1 MNRATY
7 NALGG
12 EGHLRGI
19 NWSRLRAIRTSPL
32 HYLASIEDDTRTR
45 ALDEGILHHTRVL
58 EPHKLSER
66 LAVYRGTSRR
76 GSKAYSAWAEAH
88 EGKVILCPRT
98 NKADRKA
105 WDLLRGMTRV
115 LRRHTQAMAL
125 LQGGRSEVPLYW
137 AETVDGVDVTC
148 KGLADYVIPSA
159 SAEQAGLLDLE
170 EGQPILVDLKFLR
183 DLHRLDKTVGDH
195 LYHGQAAHYATGVSA
210 PGEGFGHCGREP
222 AVFLVCVEKSPPHD
236 VAVLRLADA
245 LEAGHRLRSELLT
258 RLVQCVT
265 NDEWPGAHPGVVD
278 VQLKP
283 WAPGMD
289 TAETI

>member
-1 MNRATY
+1 MNRSTY
-7 NALGG
+7 EALGG

-19 NWSRLRAIRTSPL
+19 NWSRLRHIRRSPL
-32 HYLASIEDDTRTR
+32 HYLAALADETRTR
-45 ALDEGILHHTRVL
+45 ALDDGILHHTRVL
-58 EPHKLSER
+58 EPHKLRER
-66 LAVYRGTSRR
+66 LAVYRGASRR

-88 EGKVILCPRT
+88 EGKIILCPRT
-98 NKADRKA
+98 NKKDREA
-105 WDLLRGMTRV
+105 FDLLRGMTRV
-115 LRRHTQAMAL
+115 LRRHPKAMAL

-137 AETVDGVDVTC
+137 AEEIDGVEVTC

-159 SAEQAGLLDLE
+159 SGEQASALGVRI
-170 EGQPILVDLKFLR
+170 GQPILVDLKFLR
-183 DLHRLDKTVGDH
+183 DLDRLDKTVGDH

-210 PGEGFGHCGREP
+210 PGEGYGHCGQEP

-236 VAVLRLADA
+236 VAVLRLTDA
-245 LEAGHRLRSELLT
+245 LEAGHRLRSQLLS

-283 WAPGMD
+283 WAAGVD
-289 TAETI
+289 TDEPI